1 MRARVRLS
9 VAILLFLGAA
19 PAAADVERDLQRFRG
34 KVVVLNFWA
43 TWCAPCRDEIPLL
56 VRIQREY
63 GPKGVQVIG
72 ASIDEPGDRESAEA
86 FVRGMRINYPVWYGR
101 TTEDMKPFRLATS
114 IPATAVFDRD
124 GRPVFR
130 IIGAVKEA
138 DLTPR
143 LDWLLGARTGEA
155 PAELMLPA
163 GVTPEHFAEHEA
175 GEEEGEGHDHGH
187 EGEAHVESEGGSA
200 VPT

>member
-9 VAILLFLGAA
+9 VAIVLFLGAA
-19 PAAADVERDLQRFRG
+19 PAAADLERDLQRYRG

-63 GPKGVQVIG
+63 APKGVQVIG

-86 FVRGMRINYPVWYGR
+86 FVRRMRISYPVWYGR
-101 TTEDMKPFRLATS
+101 TTEEMKPLRLATS
-114 IPATAVFDRD
+114 IPATAVFDRE
-124 GRPVFR
+124 GRLAFR
-130 IIGAVKEA
+130 LIGEIREA
-138 DLTPR
+138 DLTSR
-143 LDWLLGARTGEA
+143 LDWLLGAARDET
-155 PAELMLPA
+155 PAELVLPA

-187 EGEAHVESEGGSA
+187 EGEARAESEGGSA

>member
-1 MRARVRLS
+1 MLLLV
-9 VAILLFLGAA
+9 VTLLFSAR
-19 PAAADVERDLQRFRG
+19 PAAAELQHDLERYRG

-63 GPKGVQVIG
+63 GAKGGVQVIG

-86 FVRGMRINYPVWYGR
+86 FVRRMRINYPVWYGR
-101 TTEDMKPFRLATS
+101 TTEDMKPLRLATA

-130 IIGAVKEA
+130 IIGEVKEA
-138 DLTPR
+138 DLTSR
-143 LDWLLGARTGEA
+143 LDWLLAGRTGEA
-155 PAELMLPA
+155 PAELMLPP

-175 GEEEGEGHDHGH
+175 GKEEGEDHDHGH
-187 EGEAHVESEGGSA
+187 EGEAHADSEGGSA

>member
-1 MRARVRLS
+1 MHPR
-9 VAILLFLGAA
+9 ILLLVVTLLFWGGRAGAA
-19 PAAADVERDLQRFRG
+19 DLQRDLERYRG

-72 ASIDEPGDRESAEA
+72 ASIDEPADRESAEA
-86 FVRGMRINYPVWYGR
+86 FVRRMRINYPVWYGR
-101 TTEDMKPFRLATS
+101 TTEDMMPLRLATS

-130 IIGAVKEA
+130 IIAEVKEA
-138 DLTPR
+138 DLNSR
-143 LDWLLGARTGEA
+143 LDWLLGARTGAA
-155 PAELMLPA
+155 PAELMLPP

-175 GEEEGEGHDHGH
+175 GEEEGEGHEHGH
-187 EGEAHVESEGGSA
+187 EGEAHESEGGSA